1 VTAKLVIE
9 NLKNKPM
16 RSLLSF
22 LLIGVP
28 VTLILTLEGLSSGML
43 NDAKERARGVG
54 ADILVRASSTTVGL
68 NQSPDSVRE
77 KYLNYFRTEVP
88 HVKLAM
94 GVINHSID
102 FPLYIT
108 GLNLDEFDA
117 MSGGYV
123 YIEGERLRQPDDILV
138 DRLYAKQKK
147 LHVGAT
153 ITLLNHP
160 WHLVGIIEGG
170 KLARVVVPLKTLQ
183 HVLHPE
189 SQEAPSVTSIYLKL
203 DNPAN
208 IDAVDKFIEENT
220 GLRAQPMA
228 DYTEA
233 TYNVSNIPGLSEFIY
248 VVIGIGVVIGFA
260 VVCLSM
266 YMAVLQR
273 TREIGILKA
282 IGGSNGFIL
291 RIILAEAMVLGLGG
305 TVLGILMSF
314 GAWWLIRELVPS
326 SLSIEIV
333 PLWWPIAGAITLVGA
348 GLGALYP
355 GLNAAHHD
363 PIEALAYE

>member
-1 VTAKLVIE
+1 VTAKLVFE

-28 VTLILTLEGLSSGML
+28 VTLILTLQGLSSGML
-43 NDAKERARGVG
+43 NDAKARARGVG
-54 ADILVRASSTTVGL
+54 ADILVRASNSTVGL
-68 NQSPDSVRE
+68 NTGAIDIPE
-77 KYLNYFRTEVP
+77 KYVNYFRTEVP

-94 GVINHSID
+94 GVFNRIID
-102 FPLYIT
+102 LPLVVT
-108 GLNLDEFDA
+108 GLNLDEFNA
-117 MSGGYV
+117 MNGGFNYA
-123 YIEGERLRQPDDILV
+123 EGGPLRAPDDILV
-138 DRLYAKQKK
+138 DTLYAKQKK
-147 LHVGAT
+147 LHIGDT
-153 ITLLNHP
+153 ITLLGHP

-170 KLARVVVPLKTLQ
+170 KLARIAVSLKTLQ
-183 HVLHPE
+183 QVLGQESPHV
-189 SQEAPSVTSIYLKL
+189 TWIYLKL

-208 IDAVDKFIEENT
+208 IDAVDNFIQQHT
-220 GLRAQPMA
+220 DLRAQPMA
-228 DYTEA
+228 DYIEA
-233 TYNVSNIPGLSEFIY
+233 AYNPSHIAGLSEFIY
-248 VVIGIGVVIGFA
+248 VVIAIGVVIGFA

-291 RIILAEAMVLGLGG
+291 RIILAEAMLLGVGG
-305 TVLGILMSF
+305 TILGIIMSF
-314 GAWWLIRELVPS
+314 GAWWLIRTLVPS
-326 SLSIEIV
+326 SLQMEIV

-348 GLGALYP
+348 TLGALYP
-355 GLNAAHHD
+355 GLSAARHD

>member
-28 VTLILTLEGLSSGML
+28 VTLILTLQGLSSGML
-43 NDAKERARGVG
+43 DDAKERARGVG

-68 NQSPDSVRE
+68 NQSPDAVPE
-77 KYLNYFRTEVP
+77 AYLDYFRTKVP

-94 GVINHSID
+94 GVINHSIEL
-102 FPLYIT
+102 PLFIT
-108 GLNLDEFDA
+108 GLNLNEFTA
-117 MSGGYV
+117 MSGGFV
-123 YIEGERLRQPDDILV
+123 YAAGHGLRDPDDILV
-138 DRLYAKQKK
+138 DTLYAKQKK
-147 LHVGAT
+147 LRIGSTV
-153 ITLLNHP
+153 TLLNHP
-160 WHLVGIIEGG
+160 WRLVGIIEGG

-183 HVLHPE
+183 QVQHQE
-189 SQEAPSVTSIYLKL
+189 SPHVTSIYLKL
-203 DNPAN
+203 DDPAN
-208 IDAVDKFIEENT
+208 IDAVDNFIQENT

-228 DYTEA
+228 DYIEA
-233 TYNVSNIPGLSEFIY
+233 TYNVSNIAGLSEFMY
-248 VVIGIGVVIGFA
+248 VVIVIGVVIGFA

-314 GAWWLIRELVPS
+314 GAWWLIRTLVPS
-326 SLSIEIV
+326 SLAIEIV
-333 PLWWPIAGAITLVGA
+333 PLWWPIAGAITLFGA

-355 GLNAAHHD
+355 GLNAARHD

>member
-1 VTAKLVIE
+1 MTTKLVFE

-28 VTLILTLEGLSSGML
+28 VTLILTLQGLSSGML
-43 NDAKERARGVG
+43 NDARDRARGVG
-54 ADILVRASSTTVGL
+54 ADILVRASSSTIGIQQT
-68 NQSPDSVRE
+68 PDAVPE
-77 KYLNYFRTEVP
+77 KYVSYFRTDVP

-94 GVINHSID
+94 GVINHSIE
-102 FPLYIT
+102 FPLIIT
-108 GLNLDEFDA
+108 GLNLDEFTA
-117 MSGGYV
+117 MSGGF
-123 YIEGERLRQPDDILV
+123 IFPKGHGLRDPDDILV
-138 DRLYAKQKK
+138 DTLYAKQKK
-147 LHVGAT
+147 LQIGAT
-153 ITLLNHP
+153 VTLLNHP

-170 KLARVVVPLKTLQ
+170 KLARVVVSLKSLQ
-183 HVLHPE
+183 EVLHIG
-189 SQEAPSVTSIYLKL
+189 SNVTSIYLKL
-203 DNPAN
+203 DDPAN
-208 IDAVDKFIEENT
+208 IDFVDRFIQEHNN
-220 GLRAQPMA
+220 LRAEPMA

-233 TYNVSNIPGLSEFIY
+233 AYNISNVPGLSDFMY
-248 VVIGIGVVIGFA
+248 VVMAIGIVIGFA

-266 YMAVLQR
+266 YMSVLQR

-282 IGGSNGFIL
+282 IGGSNSFIL

-314 GAWWLIRELVPS
+314 GAWWLIRTLVPS

-333 PLWWPIAGAITLVGA
+333 PLWWPIAGGITLVGA
-348 GLGALYP
+348 ALGALYP
-355 GLNAAHHD
+355 GLNAARHD

>member
-28 VTLILTLEGLSSGML
+28 VTLILTLQGLSSGML

-54 ADILVRASSTTVGL
+54 ADIVVRASSTTVGL
-68 NQSPDSVRE
+68 NQSPDAVRE
-77 KYLNYFRTEVP
+77 EYLHYFRTQVP

-94 GVINHSID
+94 GVINHSIE
-102 FPLYIT
+102 FPLFIT
-108 GLNLDEFDA
+108 GLNLNEFDA
-117 MSGGYV
+117 MSGGFV
-123 YIEGERLRQPDDILV
+123 YAAGTRLHDPDDILV
-138 DRLYAKQKK
+138 DTLYARQKK
-147 LHVGAT
+147 LHIGST
-153 ITLLNHP
+153 IPLLNHS

-170 KLARVVVPLKTLQ
+170 KLARVVVSLKTLQ
-183 HVLHPE
+183 RVLGQE
-189 SQEAPSVTSIYLKL
+189 SPHVTSIYLKL
-203 DNPAN
+203 DDPAN
-208 IDAVDKFIEENT
+208 IDAVDNFIQENT

-305 TVLGILMSF
+305 TVLGIVMSF
-314 GAWWLIRELVPS
+314 GAWWLIRTLVPS

-333 PLWWPIAGAITLVGA
+333 PLWWPIAGAITLAGA

>member
-28 VTLILTLEGLSSGML
+28 VTLILTLQGLSSGML

-54 ADILVRASSTTVGL
+54 ADVLVRASSTTVGV
-68 NQSPDSVRE
+68 NQSADSVTE
-77 KYLNYFRTEVP
+77 KYLPFFRTEVP
-88 HVKLAM
+88 HVRQAM

-102 FPLYIT
+102 FPLIIT
-108 GLNLDEFDA
+108 GLNQDEFNA
-117 MSGGYV
+117 MSGGFTYL
-123 YIEGERLRQPDDILV
+123 EGHGLTNPDDILV
-138 DRLYAKQKK
+138 DKLYAKQKK
-147 LHVGAT
+147 LQLGSTVK
-153 ITLLNHP
+153 LLNHE
-160 WHLVGIIEGG
+160 WHLVGIIDVG
-170 KLARVVVPLKTLQ
+170 KLARVVVSLKSLQ
-183 HVLHPE
+183 QVLDTPGK
-189 SQEAPSVTSIYLKL
+189 VTAIYLKL
-203 DNPAN
+203 DNAAN
-208 IDAVDKFIEENT
+208 IGEAVRFIEEKT
-220 GLRAQPMA
+220 SLKVQPMEE
-228 DYTEA
+228 YTA
-233 TYNVSNIPGLSEFIY
+233 VTYNVNNIPGLSEFIY
-248 VVIGIGVVIGFA
+248 VVMGIGVVIGFA

-282 IGGSNGFIL
+282 LGASNSFIL
-291 RIILAEAMVLGLGG
+291 RIILAEAMVLGIGG
-305 TVLGILMSF
+305 TVLGIFMSF
-314 GAWWLIRELVPS
+314 GAWWLIRTLVPS

-333 PLWWPIAGAITLVGA
+333 PLWWPIACAITLVGA

-355 GLNAAHHD
+355 GLSAARHD